1 MKKQR
6 RDEEEEE
13 VDRAEEE
20 LRQRIRAH
28 MFPFSKM
35 VVNTKRYN
43 IITPLTAKNM
53 SITRFYL
60 PSTFC
65 RGNI

>member
-43 IITPLTAKNM
+43 IL
-53 SITRFYL
+53 
-60 PSTFC
+60 
-65 RGNI
+65 